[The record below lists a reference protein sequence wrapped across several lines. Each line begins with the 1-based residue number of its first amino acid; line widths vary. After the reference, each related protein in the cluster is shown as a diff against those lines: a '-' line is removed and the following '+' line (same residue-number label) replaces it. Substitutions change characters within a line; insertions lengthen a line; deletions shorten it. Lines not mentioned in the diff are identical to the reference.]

1 MNAGSL
7 QPEGGWRLEPQRLLP
22 PPPSRRGLLFRGVS
36 LLARTFGRAEVP
48 DLFPVLHIHR
58 RLFWPWLLFA
68 SRLMP
73 RGRLPARERERII
86 LRTAWNCRSRYE
98 WGQHVDI
105 ALACGMSDAEILR
118 IARGPSACGDPA
130 ERALLAACDELCLD
144 RCVSANTWA
153 ALSGRYDERLLI
165 EILMLAGHYAM
176 LAGLINSAGLRL
188 EPAVAATLEA
198 FQGRIVA
205 AGRVPA

>member
-1 MNAGSL
+1 MSGGADAL

-22 PPPSRRGLLFRGVS
+22 PPPARRGLLFRGLS
-36 LLARTFGRAEVP
+36 RLARAFGRSEVP
-48 DLFPVLHIHR
+48 DLFPLLHLHR

-73 RGRLPARERERII
+73 GGRLPAQARERII

-98 WGQHVDI
+98 WGQHVDL

-118 IARGPSACGDPA
+118 IAHGPAACADLA
-130 ERALLAACDELCLD
+130 ERALLSACDELCRE
-144 RCVSANTWA
+144 RCVSGETWA
-153 ALSGRYDERLLI
+153 ALSARYDERLLL

-176 LAGLINSAGLRL
+176 LAGLLNSAGLRL
-188 EPAVAATLEA
+188 EPAIAAKLDA
-198 FQGRIVA
+198 FQARTA
-205 AGRVPA
+205 TP